1 MSFFFFFHIGDIAS
15 MDYRQRLQSIST
27 VSTAAVTCVY
37 GRNHFL
43 RMTWAL
49 VVLCIKGSNTTSSL
63 VNATILWSSII
74 FLLLAAGVN
83 TSIHQVGA
91 ALAPHGTLYREKT
104 TKTFT
109 AASHHPFPFK
119 WSKNYYLFFTISL
132 SFFVYVTVTAKQLN
146 PTRWWHIQKKTQLEK
161 DIFVCVFLQFLWVYH
176 GCV

>member
-1 MSFFFFFHIGDIAS
+1 MFQLNIRPPGVHRKTDETLGINNPISFFLGGHLEACPYLTLHFAQWVFFFFFHIGDIAS
-15 MDYRQRLQSIST
+15 MDYRQRLQSISA

-74 FLLLAAGVN
+74 FLPLAAGVN

-91 ALAPHGTLYREKT
+91 ALAPPWDSIWRENY
-104 TKTFT
+104 
-109 AASHHPFPFK
+109 
-119 WSKNYYLFFTISL
+119 KNIHSRVTSSIS
-132 SFFVYVTVTAKQLN
+132 
-146 PTRWWHIQKKTQLEK
+146 I
-161 DIFVCVFLQFLWVYH
+161 
-176 GCV
+176 